1 MLFSYLFGAHFV
13 ACSGHER
20 MFACSGHACS
30 EEHMFETMFV
40 CSKAFL
46 FNSCAIGA
54 MFGTYVRTLFEAM
67 FGGLHVRGATKVRR
81 NLSFNF
87 MF

>member
-1 MLFSYLFGAHFV
+1 MFV
-13 ACSGHER
+13 CSEN
-20 MFACSGHACS
+20 ACS

-40 CSKAFL
+40 CSEAFL

-67 FGGLHVRGATKVRR
+67 FGGLHVRGATSSIGSQFHPMGVKFDPDWVK
-81 NLSFNF
+81 L
-87 MF
+87 